1 MDVLSVY
8 NENFYHL
15 MVTDKRQGSTYETR
29 IYIYVSS
36 FLPFPF
42 TEAKFTGMFVL
53 QNRRQNL

>member
-36 FLPFPF
+36 FLPSPF
-42 TEAKFTGMFVL
+42 TEAKFNGMFML
-53 QNRRQNL
+53 QNRRNNS

>member
-36 FLPFPF
+36 FLPFYGS
-42 TEAKFTGMFVL
+42 EVHWNVIL
-53 QNRRQNL
+53 